1 MAACALRPTAAGA
14 ASDLHAAVGA
24 SELAIFRKCGA
35 YALGSRCGSASLVT
49 SDSWLP
55 SRRWLQASSKAG
67 DPPRLPGDRLGGDGA
82 PRFGALDVAPLVF
95 GRRVA

>member
-14 ASDLHAAVGA
+14 AADLHAAVGA

-35 YALGSRCGSASLVT
+35 YALGSRCAVAASLVT

-67 DPPRLPGDRLGGDGA
+67 DPLRGWLESRLVRRGLVSRRRARARGG
-82 PRFGALDVAPLVF
+82 R
-95 GRRVA
+95 

>member
-14 ASDLHAAVGA
+14 AADLHAAVGA

-49 SDSWLP
+49 SDSLP
-55 SRRWLQASSKAG
+55 RGAGSRRCAAELESRVCGVALSKA
-67 DPPRLPGDRLGGDGA
+67 RAVR
-82 PRFGALDVAPLVF
+82 
-95 GRRVA
+95 